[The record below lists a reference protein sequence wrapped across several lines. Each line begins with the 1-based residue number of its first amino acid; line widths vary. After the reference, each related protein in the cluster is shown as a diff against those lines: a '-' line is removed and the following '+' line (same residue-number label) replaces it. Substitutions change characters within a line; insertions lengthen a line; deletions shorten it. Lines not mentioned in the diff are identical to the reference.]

1 MAFAERLPSTAW
13 ATLKYKGT
21 AIADVW
27 FKPADEPFGL
37 TFRLP
42 PGPQLL
48 PDSDRQLTVET
59 LLKAVGVS
67 IDEVDGWRVEDLDD
81 ADPRPPL
88 PSSETVLVVH
98 VRMKSST
105 ESAPEPTPVVAD
117 VPPEKWQ
124 DLEVRW
130 KAVLGL
136 EAGIDALRL
145 GMDSL
150 RMELESSA
158 RRGLSVEE
166 KTHALQADVAQWTKA
181 KSRIHH
187 ALPKLREFVHRAT
200 WATAVPERKRLDEVI
215 RTYIVPRIPFAEIDQ
230 VREQIEHL
238 FKDRQVLAAQGN
250 AVNQEGRALQ
260 SELQRAFG
268 SLQRNASN
276 RAREK
281 RGGGKGK
288 GKF

>member
-1 MAFAERLPSTAW
+1 MTFADRPPSTGW
-13 ATLKYKGT
+13 ATLKYKGEPV
-21 AIADVW
+21 ADVW
-27 FKPADEPFGL
+27 FKPADAPSGL
-37 TFRLP
+37 TFRLV
-42 PGPQLL
+42 PGQP
-48 PDSDRQLTVET
+48 LTVET

-67 IDEVDGWRVEDLDD
+67 IDEVDGWRIEGVEDP
-81 ADPRPPL
+81 DPRPPL
-88 PSSETVLVVH
+88 PLSETVLTVH
-98 VRMKSST
+98 VRTITSVET
-105 ESAPEPTPVVAD
+105 TPEPTPTTVD

-136 EAGIDALRL
+136 ETGIDALRL
-145 GMDSL
+145 GMESL
-150 RMELESSA
+150 RLELESSS

-215 RTYIVPRIPFAEIDQ
+215 RTYVVPRVPFAEIDQ
-230 VREQIEHL
+230 VREQVEHL

-250 AVNQEGRALQ
+250 TVNQEGRGLL
-260 SELQRAFG
+260 SELQRSLG
-268 SLQRNASN
+268 TLQRNAAD
-276 RAREK
+276 RARAK

-288 GKF
+288 GKY